1 MIQLNTDFSLL
12 NKFFGIPISRLVQY
26 KNKELEEIMKIEA
39 AQGNEKAANY
49 EKILSDPQKVY
60 EIFKLSNLENKYII
74 LQNMSESDLDNLLPF
89 LKQEHLV
96 MGLNFFTEE
105 KLLAMTKELPIEILL
120 SMMFEK
126 FAPMDML
133 MLMDENAMNQI
144 IAQPD
149 IERKYA
155 QNYLEQLDQK
165 TLEMIMVQS
174 FGVDFK
180 DKSRDEYLTHVEE
193 LNESDYKRFL
203 MSFEREQKMLLI
215 NGLVEQ
221 EPDFM
226 MLFKPEDI
234 ARPMEMLMKGDKIKL
249 MSSLDSE
256 FLIPMI
262 QELPV
267 DLTQIVLTQIDPK
280 EFADILT
287 DDFKNILSSVV
298 LFSGGK

>member
-1 MIQLNTDFSLL
+1 
-12 NKFFGIPISRLVQY
+12 
-26 KNKELEEIMKIEA
+26 
-39 AQGNEKAANY
+39 
-49 EKILSDPQKVY
+49 
-60 EIFKLSNLENKYII
+60 
-74 LQNMSESDLDNLLPF
+74 
-89 LKQEHLV
+89 
-96 MGLNFFTEE
+96 
-105 KLLAMTKELPIEILL
+105 
-120 SMMFEK
+120 
-126 FAPMDML
+126 
-133 MLMDENAMNQI
+133 
-144 IAQPD
+144 
-149 IERKYA
+149 
-155 QNYLEQLDQK
+155 
-165 TLEMIMVQS
+165 
-174 FGVDFK
+174 
-180 DKSRDEYLTHVEE
+180 
-193 LNESDYKRFL
+193 